1 MVTEAPMPVIIDTH
15 TFMWYLQDDRK
26 LSKPAGEVLDAVT
39 AAGDPIFVSA
49 ATAVELQYLRDKG
62 KITED
67 EYGSYVVMLESAAD
81 AIEVAPVDLGVA
93 RAIER
98 VPRDVVPDPF
108 DRMIAATAVALG
120 VPLVTCDRKL
130 RALPAVETIW

>member
-1 MVTEAPMPVIIDTH
+1 
-15 TFMWYLQDDRK
+15 MWYMQDDRK
-26 LSKPAGEVLDAVT
+26 LSKPAGKVLDAVT
-39 AAGDPIFVSA
+39 EAGDPIFVSA

-62 KITED
+62 KVTED
-67 EYGSYVVMLESAAD
+67 EFGSYMVMFGSAAD
-81 AIEVAPVDLGVA
+81 AIEVAPVDLGIA

-98 VPRDVVPDPF
+98 VPQDAVPDPF

-130 RALPAVETIW
+130 RALSAVETIW